1 MKLTKYTIPQA
12 KNYQCEK
19 CHVINNHKDMY
30 NEQYCYEC
38 INLDTGE
45 LE

>member
-19 CHVINNHKDMY
+19 CNTINNHKDMY

-38 INLDTGE
+38 INLDTGD
-45 LE
+45 LK